1 MQLFLML
8 LDSVQP
14 LLDQVVGSLRRTP
27 GPEYDVN
34 IATQC
39 CWLYRLT
46 HLSNDNTFASMC
58 IRHIAPISE
67 TMFCSQKFYSHLQ
80 ISHASME
87 NERKNAKNRSN
98 WVTGRSGK
106 EAKEGNSCWY
116 GGGGSL
122 KSPSEWRILGAN

>member
-14 LLDQVVGSLRRTP
+14 LHDQVVGSLRRTP

-34 IATQC
+34 IATR

-67 TMFCSQKFYSHLQ
+67 NNVLFSEILFTSPNQSRFH
-80 ISHASME
+80 
-87 NERKNAKNRSN
+87 
-98 WVTGRSGK
+98 GK
-106 EAKEGNSCWY
+106 RTKKCEQ
-116 GGGGSL
+116 
-122 KSPSEWRILGAN
+122 SEQLGHWPLG